1 MNKYIR
7 YTLLFL
13 VVASVAGVAYFY
25 LLQKSTPETITPLPT
40 IDAPQQE
47 PSQTEEKAIPPIP
60 LPDAKERITKKPF
73 GIYITSQ
80 NSPVQPEK
88 FQGYHTGTDFE
99 TFSEEQDKE
108 IAISAIC
115 EGKAISS
122 GHVSGYGGLLIQ
134 NCSIDGQKVTVLYGH
149 LALASLPKTNTD
161 IKKGQRI
168 GILAP
173 ADSSESS
180 FERKHLHLGIHKGET
195 IDYSG
200 YVNAKNQLDSWLDAE
215 LYYSK

>member
-1 MNKYIR
+1 MNKYTR

-25 LLQKSTPETITPLPT
+25 FLQKSIPETITPLPT
-40 IDAPQQE
+40 TDAPQQE
-47 PSQTEEKAIPPIP
+47 PSQTEEEDIVSIP

-73 GIYITSQ
+73 GIYITPQ

-99 TFSEEQDKE
+99 TFPEEQDKE
-108 IAISAIC
+108 VPIYAIC
-115 EGKAISS
+115 DGGAISS
-122 GHVSGYGGLLIQ
+122 GHVSGYGGLLIR

-149 LALASLPKTNTD
+149 LVLASLPKTNTD

-173 ADSSESS
+173 ADSSESG
-180 FERKHLHLGIHKGET
+180 FERKHLHLGIHKGDT
-195 IDYSG
+195 IDYRG
-200 YVNAKNQLDSWLDAE
+200 YVNAKNQLESWVDAA
-215 LYYSK
+215 LSL